1 MPIEMPKHTVN
12 ATPKVSGSDFVL
24 CQNIAF
30 RLSSVD
36 GFSHHRYEDGSAVT
50 ILNFKG
56 YTQNMADPQR
66 QLFDFL
72 ILHIN
77 PCISDEAP

>member
-66 QLFDFL
+66 LLFDFL
-72 ILHIN
+72 ILHLN
-77 PCISDEAP
+77 PKSSDEIA